1 MDQKMPAR
9 RATFRDSSSRLL
21 FSISTQQLVP
31 QQIGFPPKEMQHEQ
45 PASQQ
50 AHKASQQDCSM
61 RQQAASPLQQVMQHP
76 FSVNSH
82 LVCPQQ
88 RLHWKTT

>member
-1 MDQKMPAR
+1 MPAR
-9 RATFRDSSSRLL
+9 PATFRDSPSRPL
-21 FSISTQQLVP
+21 FSIPTQQQVP
-31 QQIGFPPKEMQHEQ
+31 QQIGFPPKEMQQEQ

-50 AHKASQQDCSM
+50 AHKASQHDCSI
-61 RQQAASPLQQVMQHP
+61 RQQAASPLQQVMQQP

-82 LVCPQQ
+82 LVCPQH